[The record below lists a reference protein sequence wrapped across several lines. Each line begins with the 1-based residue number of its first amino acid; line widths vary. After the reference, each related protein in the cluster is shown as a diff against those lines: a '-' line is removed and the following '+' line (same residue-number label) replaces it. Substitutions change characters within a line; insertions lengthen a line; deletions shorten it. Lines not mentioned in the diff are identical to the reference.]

1 MYGVQVSCAICNKD
15 FSICRKCWR
24 GQKYCSKAC
33 SKEARRRSRIK
44 SQEKY
49 RKSRK
54 GRLKQSEYQNKF
66 RSKEDEEKIVSD
78 HSSKVEPDQIK
89 RAQDLTIC
97 ICCGSRISEL
107 IPLEMNKLF
116 SFHRVLRI

>member
-1 MYGVQVSCAICNKD
+1 MHGVQVSCSICNKD

-33 SKEARRRSRIK
+33 SKEARRCNRIK

-49 RKSRK
+49 RKSRNGK
-54 GRLKQSEYQNKF
+54 FKQSKHQNNF
-66 RSKEDEEKIVSD
+66 RSKKDEEKIVSD

-89 RAQDLTIC
+89 RLPDLTIC

-107 IPLEMNKLF
+107 IPLAMNKFF
-116 SFHRVLRI
+116 SIHRVLRI